1 MDDGGLLCLSFLSYL
16 DAAQPHKLSSPNAVD
31 VGAAQDPTR
40 WHSVK
45 RMPLEANGGSAPGF
59 HCFGKALTH
68 VAPSESYFC
77 HHDKEPGMIVLI
89 TLRAKFSIPFPNSR
103 ATFSGVLANSCRGFF
118 RRFSN
123 ERPMPS
129 TVFFPPFESSLRA

>member
-1 MDDGGLLCLSFLSYL
+1 MRVGNGGEAAALNVFNRLFGLLAALLEVDAPHVMDDGGLLCLSFLSYL

-89 TLRAKFSIPFPNSR
+89 TLR
-103 ATFSGVLANSCRGFF
+103 
-118 RRFSN
+118 
-123 ERPMPS
+123 
-129 TVFFPPFESSLRA
+129 